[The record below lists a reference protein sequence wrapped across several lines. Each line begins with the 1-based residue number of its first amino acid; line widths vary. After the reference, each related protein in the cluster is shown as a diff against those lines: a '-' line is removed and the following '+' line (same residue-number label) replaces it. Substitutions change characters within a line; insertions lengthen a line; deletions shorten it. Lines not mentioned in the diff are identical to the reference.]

1 MVEREPS
8 KLGVAGSNPVSRSS
22 LFPSRKKESR
32 TAGAHRPQRCRPAR
46 GRQCGLVIRV
56 GLLCAGIPLAAH
68 ASLLVTRD
76 AATHNE
82 RGVELAAQGRHR
94 EAIAEFEK
102 ALSLAPAHP
111 VIRRNLADV
120 HGILANVLAGQQAFQ
135 EAVPHYRMAI
145 ELFPGDAKFYLGLG
159 GAFLR
164 LREMD
169 RAVSV
174 FRDARDLDPQNVEAY
189 RSLGEAYYRQ
199 GNFREAVW
207 TWEEGLRIHPED
219 RDLAR
224 RIAHVEG
231 EREVHERYER
241 QTGRHFA
248 LRYVGDVPE
257 ELGRQVLELLEQ
269 AYDEVGYNL
278 SHYPRDEVEVVIYS
292 DADFQQLTP
301 GLPVWVA
308 AAFEE
313 RGSRIRIPIRGI
325 RQAADLRALLY
336 HEYTHVVIHDITGGR
351 IPTWLNEGLAL
362 IEQRTPMD
370 GVVDRVRQVA
380 HEGKLPSLGSLNGS
394 FVGLTASEAGMAYAA
409 SYTAGTFLIE
419 RWSRWGVQRLLR
431 QLGEGASFEKALEEA
446 TGRSVSD
453 FEQDWRDWLV
463 RGY

>member
-1 MVEREPS
+1 
-8 KLGVAGSNPVSRSS
+8 
-22 LFPSRKKESR
+22 
-32 TAGAHRPQRCRPAR
+32 
-46 GRQCGLVIRV
+46 VIRV

-68 ASLLVTRD
+68 ASLLVTQD
-76 AATHNE
+76 VATHNE

-111 VIRRNLADV
+111 VIRGNLAHA
-120 HGILANVLAGQQAFQ
+120 HGNLASQFLLEKAFQ
-135 EAVPHYRMAI
+135 EAVGQYQKAI
-145 ELFPGDAKFYLGLG
+145 ALSYHEFRFHMELGVALLGLREVDQAV
-159 GAFLR
+159 GAF
-164 LREMD
+164 RE
-169 RAVSV
+169 
-174 FRDARDLDPQNVEAY
+174 ARDLEPQNVEAY

-199 GNFREAVW
+199 GNFSEAVW
-207 TWEEGLRIHPED
+207 TWEEGLRVRPED

-224 RIAHVEG
+224 RIAQVEG
-231 EREVHERYER
+231 ERKVHEKYER
-241 QTGRHFA
+241 QTAQHFA

-257 ELGRQVLELLEQ
+257 ELGRQVLEILEQ

-419 RWSRWGVQRLLR
+419 RWSRWDVQRLLR

-446 TGRSVSD
+446 TGRSVSE
-453 FEQDWRDWLV
+453 FEQEWRDWLV